1 MAPAP
6 NTRLLVACAMKS
18 GSTFIAKVLALYFD
32 AQRVEPV
39 PYWGRLEQNLYEPMV
54 APHLDRGLVLQMH
67 LKPHVPNLDL
77 LRNLG
82 FQVVWV
88 WRNLGDVIVSFDDHI
103 RNEDYRNPVCYVHDR
118 DRYLAMPAERRYNYL
133 IDHAIPWYIGFW
145 LSWQRART
153 ELPFVETHY
162 ETLAEDPFS
171 YFAPAIQGLGHKLDE
186 ERLRGILSRQIPG
199 TRFNKGVNGR
209 SASLLSADNKR
220 RLESML
226 LDHFEDLRPLCRE
239 LPWPASLSR
248 SAPRAQLIERVR
260 RAARGL
266 AGKAS

>member
-145 LSWQRART
+145 LSWQR
-153 ELPFVETHY
+153 
-162 ETLAEDPFS
+162 
-171 YFAPAIQGLGHKLDE
+171 
-186 ERLRGILSRQIPG
+186 
-199 TRFNKGVNGR
+199 
-209 SASLLSADNKR
+209 
-220 RLESML
+220 LESML